1 MRRINVLIKTFPNI
15 HEVCNRE
22 INNFFLFLRKGVYPY
37 QYMDSWERFDE
48 TSLPDEKSFYSDK
61 SKQQKQKAKME
72 KESKY

>member
-15 HEVCNRE
+15 HELCNRE

>member
-72 KESKY
+72 KESK

>member
-37 QYMDSWERFDE
+37 QYMDSWERFGE

>member
-37 QYMDSWERFDE
+37 QYMDSWERFDK